1 MFNQSKILVWY
12 AVSNQKVL
20 LGEVLSHSGY
30 DMASLWRGIPFY
42 QDEKGDLGY
51 RLSLFDADGRE
62 IGAKA
67 VSSVFVEDFLLDV
80 KKARV

>member
-12 AVSNQKVL
+12 AVSSQKVV
-20 LGEVLSHSGY
+20 LGEILSHSGY
-30 DMASLWRGIPFY
+30 DIVSLWRGIPFY
-42 QDEKGDLGY
+42 PEEQGDLGY

-67 VSSVFVEDFLLDV
+67 ISGTFVEDFLLGE
-80 KKARV
+80 KKARA